1 MTRRAADALV
11 EVYRRHAGQ
20 VSGLALGLCGDGRA
34 EDVVQEVFLD
44 LWQSPER
51 FAGVKA
57 RCAPFC

>member
-1 MTRRAADALV
+1 MI
-11 EVYRRHAGQ
+11 
-20 VSGLALGLCGDGRA
+20 DGRA

-51 FAGVKA
+51 FADVKA